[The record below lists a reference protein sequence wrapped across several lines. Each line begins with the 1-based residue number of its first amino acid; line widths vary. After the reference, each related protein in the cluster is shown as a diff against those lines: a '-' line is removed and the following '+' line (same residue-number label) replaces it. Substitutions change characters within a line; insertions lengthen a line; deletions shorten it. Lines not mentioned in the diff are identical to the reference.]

1 MENGTTGIESGT
13 RGRLT
18 GSDLFCCY
26 IQKITRCAKV
36 PGKGRRRME
45 SNHNASNAYHDCINF
60 ENVNGKKIAQTKILS
75 LRNPNRFGEKTERL
89 MDLRRKPWRGTWVD
103 SDLGG
108 RFN

>member
-1 MENGTTGIESGT
+1 
-13 RGRLT
+13 
-18 GSDLFCCY
+18 
-26 IQKITRCAKV
+26 
-36 PGKGRRRME
+36 ME